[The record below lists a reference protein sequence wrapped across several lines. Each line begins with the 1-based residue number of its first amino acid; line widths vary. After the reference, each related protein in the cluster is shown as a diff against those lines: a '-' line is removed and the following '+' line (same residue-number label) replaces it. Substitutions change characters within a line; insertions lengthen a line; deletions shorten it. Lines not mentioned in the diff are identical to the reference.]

1 MTTEGTVTITE
12 DEYSELIEDSQFL
25 AALRAAGVD
34 NWNGYDHAIDIVSE
48 WIQKM
53 TKKNTQVNTGGE
65 ES

>member
-48 WIQKM
+48 WDS
-53 TKKNTQVNTGGE
+53 E
-65 ES
+65 DD